1 MEEIIRD
8 YSFALELGEDD
19 IVRINNLI
27 TDNLDA
33 DSDYETIIEVLDDY
47 NDGTTNFDDMCT
59 DIYLELT
66 NGGNE

>member
-27 TDNLDA
+27 SDNLDA

-59 DIYLELT
+59 DIYLEL

>member
-59 DIYLELT
+59 DIYLEL
-66 NGGNE
+66 NGGHE

>member
-8 YSFALELGEDD
+8 YAFALELGEDD
-19 IVRINNLI
+19 VIRINNLI
-27 TDNLDA
+27 TDNLDS
-33 DSDYETIIEVLDDY
+33 DSDYETIIDVLDDY

-59 DIYLELT
+59 DIYLEL